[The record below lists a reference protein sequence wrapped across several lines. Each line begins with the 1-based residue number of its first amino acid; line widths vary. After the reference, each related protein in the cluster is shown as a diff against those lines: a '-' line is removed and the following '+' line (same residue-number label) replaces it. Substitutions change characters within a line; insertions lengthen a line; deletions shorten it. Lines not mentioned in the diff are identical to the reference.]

1 MASTIGGARRAH
13 AEPTVGAWPGDG
25 TPPNPTCRWVGPA
38 SNGHAAPEV
47 ARGSQRLHDQRVSVQ
62 KAIDLSGSGETI
74 QDAVSEALDRA
85 RETLEGITRFEV
97 MDISGVLE
105 GPRTMYQVE
114 IKVWFTVLE
123 RMHG

>member
-1 MASTIGGARRAH
+1 LPLGGTVSPMACRSTA
-13 AEPTVGAWPGDG
+13 V
-25 TPPNPTCRWVGPA
+25 
-38 SNGHAAPEV
+38 EV
-47 ARGSQRLHDQRVSVQ
+47 AGRATGFHDQRVSVQ

-85 RETLEGITRFEV
+85 RETLEGITKFEV
-97 MDISGVLE
+97 KDISGRLE

>member
-1 MASTIGGARRAH
+1 MAG
-13 AEPTVGAWPGDG
+13 
-25 TPPNPTCRWVGPA
+25 
-38 SNGHAAPEV
+38 
-47 ARGSQRLHDQRVSVQ
+47 RGSWFHDQRVSVQ
-62 KAIDLSGSGETI
+62 KAVDLSGSGETI

-97 MDISGVLE
+97 KDISGLLE

-114 IKVWFTVLE
+114 IRVWFTVLE

>member
-1 MASTIGGARRAH
+1 MRPRF
-13 AEPTVGAWPGDG
+13 
-25 TPPNPTCRWVGPA
+25 
-38 SNGHAAPEV
+38 
-47 ARGSQRLHDQRVSVQ
+47 HDQRVSVQ

-97 MDISGVLE
+97 KDISGRLE

-114 IKVWFTVLE
+114 IRVWFTVLE

>member
-1 MASTIGGARRAH
+1 MSLRF
-13 AEPTVGAWPGDG
+13 
-25 TPPNPTCRWVGPA
+25 
-38 SNGHAAPEV
+38 
-47 ARGSQRLHDQRVSVQ
+47 HDQRVSVQ

-97 MDISGVLE
+97 KDISGVLE

-114 IKVWFTVLE
+114 IRVWFTVLE

>member
-1 MASTIGGARRAH
+1 VAG
-13 AEPTVGAWPGDG
+13 PG
-25 TPPNPTCRWVGPA
+25 RWF
-38 SNGHAAPEV
+38 
-47 ARGSQRLHDQRVSVQ
+47 HDRRVSVQ
-62 KAIDLSGSGETI
+62 KAIDLSGSGDTI

-97 MDISGVLE
+97 KDISGLLE

-114 IKVWFTVLE
+114 IRVWFTVLE

>member
-1 MASTIGGARRAH
+1 
-13 AEPTVGAWPGDG
+13 
-25 TPPNPTCRWVGPA
+25 
-38 SNGHAAPEV
+38 V
-47 ARGSQRLHDQRVSVQ
+47 AGRGSWFHDQRVSVQ
-62 KAIDLSGSGETI
+62 KAVDLSGSGETI

-97 MDISGVLE
+97 KDISGLLE

-114 IKVWFTVLE
+114 IRVWFTVLE